1 MDLKEERAVLLEA
14 WRVTESEASEGGDV
28 SVVDS
33 RWPRKLKM
41 RRDTGVAGT
50 MMKIS
55 PICFIYFKSFCCLS
69 FVGVP
74 EEYYDYIF
82 PDDEKPAG
90 TKNVAIKYEI
100 ISYISDLIESIL

>member
-50 MMKIS
+50 MMNLFVL
-55 PICFIYFKSFCCLS
+55 FILFYEAR
-69 FVGVP
+69 FVLF
-74 EEYYDYIF
+74 ILNLF
-82 PDDEKPAG
+82 
-90 TKNVAIKYEI
+90 VACH
-100 ISYISDLIESIL
+100 S